1 LRLELSEAALA
12 DIRSIREFT
21 LEHWGTTQ
29 EEIYLNSMWS
39 VFLEIQKKPSSFRFR
54 NDLFPSCQIATCGSH
69 LILFRIHNEAVQVAR
84 VLHRSMDFQRH
95 IPEKYL

>member
-21 LEHWGTTQ
+21 LEHWGPTQ
-29 EEIYLNSMWS
+29 EEIYLNSMWA
-39 VFLEIQKKPSSFRFR
+39 VFSEIQQKPTSFRFR
-54 NDLFPSCQIATCGSH
+54 NDLFPLCQIATCGSH